1 MRGRPARTAGP
12 PITVLL
18 PAVRGLVVIAGMTPI
33 GRAPRLML
41 VGGAVDV
48 DGVGGADGADG
59 AVALL
64 GLTLARQHQRHITRP
79 TASGPE
85 QTRSHTAPSA
95 EACGSGDALSAT
107 DTAEV
112 GSPDSG
118 HATEG
123 SGLKAEPYDS
133 DGRPEAASQAAAAVS
148 HQYREKLPS
157 SPQQA

>member
-64 GLTLARQHQRHITRP
+64 GLTLVRQHQRHITRP

-85 QTRSHTAPSA
+85 QTRLP
-95 EACGSGDALSAT
+95 C
-107 DTAEV
+107 
-112 GSPDSG
+112 
-118 HATEG
+118 
-123 SGLKAEPYDS
+123 
-133 DGRPEAASQAAAAVS
+133 RAVS
-148 HQYREKLPS
+148 RGLRFRRRAVGHGHSRGR
-157 SPQQA
+157 